1 MKYHSREKVSPEGG
15 FSESNPDSTTDTR
28 PLRRSDV
35 TVRIIDGDA
44 LVLNQKS
51 GLIHQLN
58 QTANFVWEHC
68 DGQSPIHEIANQLTE
83 IYDVDPK
90 IALNDVTEAVRR
102 LRELELLET
111 PVNGN

>member
-1 MKYHSREKVSPEGG
+1 
-15 FSESNPDSTTDTR
+15 
-28 PLRRSDV
+28 
-35 TVRIIDGDA
+35 
-44 LVLNQKS
+44 
-51 GLIHQLN
+51 LIHQLN

-68 DGQSPIHEIANQLTE
+68 DGQSPIHEIANQLIE